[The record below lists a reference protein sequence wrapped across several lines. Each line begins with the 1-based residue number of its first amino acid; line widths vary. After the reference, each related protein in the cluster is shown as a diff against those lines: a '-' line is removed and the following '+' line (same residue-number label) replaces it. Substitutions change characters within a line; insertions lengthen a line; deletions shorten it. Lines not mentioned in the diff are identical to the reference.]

1 MASFKEIVEGLPL
14 LTELRSNRDE
24 DIKKAINNVL
34 RVRIAYDDGKDRVIS
49 RAKGKKERYI
59 LPVAYGLTKNGKR
72 AIRAYQTAGSTKR
85 GVPKWKFFLLDN
97 IYQWNNGRKNFRK
110 YADTLI
116 RLGLNTTGDM
126 HMPTLFA
133 ITPIGGMNVPVSKD
147 SGEITAEPLSKNDID
162 PSVPQNVSSTS
173 DVPDMRNTRSVGSLD
188 NQGDGGYLY
197 RKEVGGTDST
207 DTAPVKK
214 TDVEPNYSASQSAD
228 AVSDRLSAQQG
239 QDMADKPVMKND
251 IETPEAE
258 NGTESENGPQG
269 ALERMRDLTQRM
281 NNLYKED
288 EEENGNA

>member
-1 MASFKEIVEGLPL
+1 MASFREIVDGLPL

-59 LPVAYGLTKNGKR
+59 LPVAYGITKNGKR

-133 ITPIGGMNVPVSKD
+133 ITPIGGMSVPVAKD
-147 SGEITAEPLSKNDID
+147 SGDITAEPLSKTDID
-162 PSVPQNVSSTS
+162 PSVPQSAPSAS
-173 DVPDMRNTRSVGSLD
+173 DTRDTQNTRAVRNLD
-188 NQGDGGYLY
+188 NQNNGEYLY
-197 RKEVGGTDST
+197 RKEVGAADSPATAPLKKSDITTDEPVSGPES
-207 DTAPVKK
+207 TAPVN
-214 TDVEPNYSASQSAD
+214 PPAP
-228 AVSDRLSAQQG
+228 QG
-239 QDMADKPVMKND
+239 ENDTDKPVMKND
-251 IETPEAE
+251 VE
-258 NGTESENGPQG
+258 NPGNNDGVKADSESQG

>member
-1 MASFKEIVEGLPL
+1 MASFREIVDGLPL

-59 LPVAYGLTKNGKR
+59 LPVAYGITKNGKR

-116 RLGLNTTGDM
+116 RLGLNTAGDM

-133 ITPIGGMNVPVSKD
+133 ITPIGGMSVPVAKD
-147 SGEITAEPLSKNDID
+147 SGDITAEPLSKADID
-162 PSVPQNVSSTS
+162 PSVPQSAPSAS
-173 DVPDMRNTRSVGSLD
+173 DTRDTQNTRAVTNLD
-188 NQGDGGYLY
+188 NQNNGEYLY
-197 RKEVGGTDST
+197 RKEVGAADAPA
-207 DTAPVKK
+207 TAPLKK
-214 TDVEPNYSASQSAD
+214 SDITTDVPASRPESTEPVNPPAP
-228 AVSDRLSAQQG
+228 QG
-239 QDMADKPVMKND
+239 ENDTDKPVMKND
-251 IETPEAE
+251 VE
-258 NGTESENGPQG
+258 NPGNNDGGEVDSESQG

>member
-1 MASFKEIVEGLPL
+1 MASFREIVDGLPL

-133 ITPIGGMNVPVSKD
+133 ITPIGGMNVPVAKD
-147 SGEITAEPLSKNDID
+147 SGQITAEPLSKTDID
-162 PSVPQNVSSTS
+162 PSVPQSASSVS
-173 DVPDMRNTRSVGSLD
+173 DVPNKQNTRPVGNLD
-188 NQGDGGYLY
+188 NQTGGGYLY
-197 RKEVGGTDST
+197 RKEVGSSDATGTE
-207 DTAPVKK
+207 PVKK
-214 TDVEPNYSASQSAD
+214 TDITHNEPALRSGND
-228 AVSDRLSAQQG
+228 TSDSTSVQQV
-239 QDMADKPVMKND
+239 QNATDEPVMKND
-251 IETPEAE
+251 IETTSAE
-258 NGTESENGPQG
+258 NGVGTEEGAQG
-269 ALERMRDLTQRM
+269 ALERMRDLAQRM